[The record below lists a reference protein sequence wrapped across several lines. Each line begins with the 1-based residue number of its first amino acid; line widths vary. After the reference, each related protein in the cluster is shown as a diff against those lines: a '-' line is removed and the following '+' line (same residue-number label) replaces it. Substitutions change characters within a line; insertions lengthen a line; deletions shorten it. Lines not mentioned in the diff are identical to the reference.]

1 MLHDSIDRKVC
12 ILRLTPCKGLKS
24 STLSH
29 NFVWWLQR
37 YVRERWSESYN
48 SSSSRGT
55 QYDKRHESRRYDERN
70 NRSSQEDQE
79 VGLGQEYQKEVRVGQ
94 EDLIHIDQQIN
105 PDEECEAITISC
117 KCKCSLSDLCVYDT
131 GENFI

>member
-1 MLHDSIDRKVC
+1 
-12 ILRLTPCKGLKS
+12 
-24 STLSH
+24 
-29 NFVWWLQR
+29 VWWLQR

-55 QYDKRHESRRYDERN
+55 QYDERN
-70 NRSSQEDQE
+70 SRSSQEDQE

-94 EDLIHIDQQIN
+94 EDLIHIVDLSRSPVSVN
-105 PDEECEAITISC
+105 A
-117 KCKCSLSDLCVYDT
+117 LSDLCVYDT